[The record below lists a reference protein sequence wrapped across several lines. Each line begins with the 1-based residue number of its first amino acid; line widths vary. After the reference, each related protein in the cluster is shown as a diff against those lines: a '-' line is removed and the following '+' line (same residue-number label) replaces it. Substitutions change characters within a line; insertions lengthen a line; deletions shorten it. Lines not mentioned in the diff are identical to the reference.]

1 MAVVISFRDIPDD
14 IGPKYL
20 PYEPTLRQKQR
31 GVAFSSASYLH
42 SVTFHSCCDNIVS
55 ICGRIYRS
63 QRKTGAPHV
72 INLSLDRI
80 HKSFTDAHCS
90 CKCGASGKCSHVLAL
105 VLILEGWKISGY
117 QAIPSQPSSTSLPQQ
132 WDKPRGPKIESE
144 AVSQIII
151 ARPRNLNRKRR
162 PVMATF
168 NDNRKIQIQASDMS
182 LLHSMKRFPISYLTD
197 TCTSTSQ
204 TVDTPIGPQV
214 VGSTLGHQAPLIRPI
229 VVPKM
234 EDRCGD
240 VTFPKDDNLPEL
252 DSIATLKHQW
262 KDLELSVDESH
273 NLEKNT
279 RSQSKSDLAMVQSE
293 RG

>member
-1 MAVVISFRDIPDD
+1 
-14 IGPKYL
+14 
-20 PYEPTLRQKQR
+20 
-31 GVAFSSASYLH
+31 
-42 SVTFHSCCDNIVS
+42 
-55 ICGRIYRS
+55 
-63 QRKTGAPHV
+63 
-72 INLSLDRI
+72 
-80 HKSFTDAHCS
+80 
-90 CKCGASGKCSHVLAL
+90 
-105 VLILEGWKISGY
+105 
-117 QAIPSQPSSTSLPQQ
+117 
-132 WDKPRGPKIESE
+132 
-144 AVSQIII
+144 
-151 ARPRNLNRKRR
+151 
-162 PVMATF
+162 
-168 NDNRKIQIQASDMS
+168 MS

-262 KDLELSVDESH
+262 KDLELSVDESQ

-279 RSQSKSDLAMVQSE
+279 RSQSKSDLWYKARKGLITASNFGLLMTRKKQINDTFIRNTFDKE
-293 RG
+293 